1 MGALLRF
8 FIGRHLLVNVCA
20 GALLVLGYFSA
31 TNLPRE
37 FIPNVEAP
45 IFFLT
50 AMLPGASAQD
60 VETKLTIPIEE
71 ALEEVEGIDEYTTIV
86 SDNSS
91 FTTIELYDDYDAAQ
105 VEATEIDL
113 RAAID
118 AITDFPDDM
127 EDEPVLRQLNP
138 ARYTVLEI
146 ALSGPQDAVNET
158 AEALEERLERLETV
172 GSVRPVGLPDP
183 EVRVLVDPVRAR
195 EHGIT
200 LLDVID
206 AVRSR
211 NVSSTGGML
220 ESPVERRQVVMWSR
234 FHKPQ
239 EVGEAILRFDPEGGA
254 LRIRDIARIET
265 GREDTGLIAHANG
278 RRGVVLMVQ
287 KRETADI
294 IDTVTDSKRAIAD
307 TAAPEGVEV
316 RPFNDESVIVSN
328 RLRLMATNGLIG
340 AVLVTAVLFLFVRP
354 KPALWI
360 LVGIPIVFTGA
371 LIFVAPFDMTLN
383 LMSLT
388 GFIIVLGM
396 VVDDAV
402 VVAERI
408 VLKRA
413 AGLAPA
419 QAALAGAREM
429 LPAVTAAALTTML
442 AFAPL
447 LFLGGLPGKIVW
459 QIPAVV
465 VLVLLL
471 SLIESFLVLPAH
483 MSTIRSSANLAPR
496 RFIRAL
502 ESRYRRALAWVLAH
516 RGLTVGIALAAF
528 AVVMGFIRPLVPFV
542 LFPQDDADRL
552 LIKITAPIGTALERT
567 EAVTA
572 DIERQLLNIAAADIE
587 AVTARIGHKN
597 GEGLD
602 KTFGDADN
610 EAVIVVQF
618 KRFDRSRTNAEWMER
633 IPKALHV
640 GEDLE
645 IVYQSEYFGPPTDQP
660 VTIHVLSNDDTARR
674 GVAFEIQ
681 SYLNNTPGVVEVDV
695 DEQPGTPQLDLN
707 LNHEKLA
714 RLGLDAQTVGTTLAA
729 AFYGIEASEHRDLDD
744 TTELRVQFDPAA
756 RLNLDALLET
766 PVRTPSGALAR
777 LRDVVEPIETPSPT
791 RIYHRDGFRSATIRA
806 SFSQSSGLTAL
817 AFGNRLETELF
828 PRFKDIP
835 GLYLFNGGEAE
846 ETQKTTGGVALAGA
860 LAVIGIGLVIWLM
873 LGSFL
878 EALFVM
884 LVIPFAV
891 AGVFLVFFLHDKPM
905 SLFAMMGAV
914 GLAGVVV
921 NASIVMV
928 DAIHRRRREK
938 AAASRE
944 ELNGQIIDA
953 VAERLRPIMVTTLT
967 TLGGVMPTAYGFGG
981 YDPIVSII
989 SLGLGWGL
997 AISTLTTLFLV
1008 PALYSLAGD
1017 LRGALQAL
1025 GRRARNEPHPR
1036 AGAPSATQ
1044 A

>member
-1 MGALLRF
+1 MSALLRF
-8 FIGRHLLVNVCA
+8 FIRRHLLVNVGA
-20 GALLVLGYFSA
+20 GALLVLGYLSA

-71 ALEEVEGIDEYTTIV
+71 ALEEVEGIDEYTTVI
-86 SDNSS
+86 SDNTSY
-91 FTTIELYDDYDAAQ
+91 TTIELYEDYDSAQ

-138 ARYTVLEI
+138 ARYTVLEL
-146 ALSGPQDAVNET
+146 ALSGPKDALNET
-158 AEALEERLERLETV
+158 AAALEERLERLDTV

-195 EHGIT
+195 EHGVT
-200 LLDVID
+200 LLDVVNV
-206 AVRSR
+206 VRNR

-220 ESPVERRQVVMWSR
+220 ESPADRRQVVMWSR
-234 FHKPQ
+234 FHQP
-239 EVGEAILRFDPEGGA
+239 EDVGEAILRFDPEGGA
-254 LRIRDIARIET
+254 VRIRDIARIEA

-278 RRGVVLMVQ
+278 QRGVVLMVQ

-294 IDTVTDSKRAIAD
+294 IDTVTDAKQAVAD
-307 TAAPEGVEV
+307 MAVPEQVQV
-316 RPFNDESVIVSN
+316 QPFNDESVIVSN

-340 AVLVTAVLFLFVRP
+340 AVLVTAILFLFVRP

-360 LVGIPIVFTGA
+360 LLGIPIVFTGA
-371 LIFVAPFDMTLN
+371 LIFVGPLGMTLN

-402 VVAERI
+402 VVSERI
-408 VLKRA
+408 VLKQA
-413 AGLAPA
+413 SGLAPA

-442 AFAPL
+442 AFAPML
-447 LFLGGLPGKIVW
+447 SLGGLPGKIVW

-465 VLVLLL
+465 VLVLML

-496 RFIRAL
+496 RFIHAL
-502 ESRYRRALAWVLAH
+502 EARYRHALGWVLTH
-516 RGLTVGIALAAF
+516 RGLTLGIAVIAF
-528 AVVMGFIRPLVPFV
+528 ATVMGFIRPLVPFV

-552 LIKITAPIGTALERT
+552 LIKITTPIGTALERT

-572 DIERQLLNIAAADIE
+572 DLERQLLDITASDIE

-597 GEGLD
+597 SNGLD

-610 EAVIVVQF
+610 EALIIVQF
-618 KRFDRSRTNAEWMER
+618 KRFGRTRTNAEWMER
-633 IPKALHV
+633 IPKALHIA
-640 GEDLE
+640 EDVE

-660 VTIHVLSNDDTARR
+660 VTIHVLSNDDAVRR
-674 GVAFEIQ
+674 GVAFEIE
-681 SYLNNTPGVVEVDV
+681 SYLNNTPGVVEVDM

-707 LNHEKLA
+707 LNYEKLA
-714 RLGLDAQTVGTTLAA
+714 RLGLDAQTVGATLAA
-729 AFYGIEASEHRDLDD
+729 AFYGIQASEHRDLDD
-744 TTELRVQFDPAA
+744 TTQLRVQFDPAA

-766 PVRTPSGALAR
+766 PVRTSSGALAR
-777 LRDVVEPIETPSPT
+777 LRDVVEPMQAPSPT
-791 RIYHRDGFRSATIRA
+791 RILHRDGFRSATIRA
-806 SFSQSSGLTAL
+806 SFSPSSGLTAL
-817 AFGNRLETELF
+817 AFGNQLEAEVF
-828 PRFKDIP
+828 PRFQDIP
-835 GLYLFNGGEAE
+835 GLYVFNGGEAV

-860 LAVIGIGLVIWLM
+860 LAVVGIGLVIWLM

-884 LVIPFAV
+884 LVIPFAL
-891 AGVFLVFFLHDKPM
+891 AGVFLVFFLHGKPM

-928 DAIHRRRREK
+928 DAIHRRRQEK
-938 AAASRE
+938 AAE
-944 ELNGQIIDA
+944 NHKELNGQIIDA

-967 TLGGVMPTAYGFGG
+967 TLGGVLPTAYGFGG

-1025 GRRARNEPHPR
+1025 AHRARS
-1036 AGAPSATQ
+1036 GAQPQ
-1044 A
+1044 IN